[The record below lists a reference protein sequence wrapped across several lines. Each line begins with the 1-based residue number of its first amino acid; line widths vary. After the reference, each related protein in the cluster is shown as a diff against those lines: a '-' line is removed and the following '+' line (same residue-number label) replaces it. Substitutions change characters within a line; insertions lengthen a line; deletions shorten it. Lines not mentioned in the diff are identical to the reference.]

1 MSSAADPTTKALTT
15 IIDALTPLSSEE
27 RHRTVGAA
35 MIFLGE
41 TVAAPQRKNAEAG
54 KTGDKPSDDDDTDGQ
69 YSPFILKWMKQ
80 HSVSAEELDQV
91 FHFGPENSFDL
102 LHAPGKSKKEQ
113 TLNTYILTGLG
124 HYLASTGDRSF
135 DDATARAFC
144 ERIGCYDQANHA
156 AHLKSRGPEFTG
168 EKSRGY
174 GLTNPGIRRGAAL
187 VKEVSNSAS
196 T

>member
-1 MSSAADPTTKALTT
+1 MMSINEDAMTKALTRL
-15 IIDALTPLSSEE
+15 IDALKPLTSEE

-35 MIFLGE
+35 MMFLGE
-41 TVAAPQRKNAEAG
+41 TVAAQRKAAEAAAA
-54 KTGDKPSDDDDTDGQ
+54 DNDDDADSQ
-69 YSPFILKWMKQ
+69 YSPYITKWMKQ
-80 HSVSAEELDQV
+80 YGVSSDELDQV

-102 LHAPGKSKKEQ
+102 LHAPGKWKKEQ

-124 HYLASTGDRSF
+124 HYLATSGDRNF
-135 DDATARAFC
+135 DDGSARAFC

-156 AHLKSRGPEFTG
+156 SHLKNKGPEFTG

-174 GLTNPGIRRGAAL
+174 SLTNPGIRRGAAL
-187 VKEVSNSAS
+187 VKEISGAG